1 MPPGPASFRAKAED
15 FQSQEQESSGYVDCV
30 LEPRTPGFLWIFFP
44 TAIWPFSQFREYLF
58 PFLNKVHSS
67 GSEFSEKW
75 NGCCEEEKLMVIERH
90 YIRHEATTLLC
101 KDGRT
106 YTHTHTLSPPCK
118 KGRGTSTQNLLQVP
132 QGWNWG
138 KVLRFT
144 FSEIPVLCCGQSH
157 VLSAI
162 CIRGCCLSSCINSTD
177 NPCGLFNNLWGVD
190 YLINASFPI
199 CKDKLLGSGWGVVC

>member
-106 YTHTHTLSPPCK
+106 YTHTHTFPSLQERERNIHSESSPGSSGLK
-118 KGRGTSTQNLLQVP
+118 LRKSV
-132 QGWNWG
+132 
-138 KVLRFT
+138 KIHVLRNSSFVLW
-144 FSEIPVLCCGQSH
+144 PV
-157 VLSAI
+157 
-162 CIRGCCLSSCINSTD
+162 
-177 NPCGLFNNLWGVD
+177 PC
-190 YLINASFPI
+190 P
-199 CKDKLLGSGWGVVC
+199 